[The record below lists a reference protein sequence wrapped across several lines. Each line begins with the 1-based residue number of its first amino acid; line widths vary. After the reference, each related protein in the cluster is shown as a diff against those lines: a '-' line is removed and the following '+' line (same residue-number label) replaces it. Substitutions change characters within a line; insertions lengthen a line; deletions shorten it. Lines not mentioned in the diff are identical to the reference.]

1 MLSDD
6 QDRQDIDDGA
16 GGGRILTTG
25 LDQIKAMMA
34 SGRRPAMMDLLD
46 LNLTEIELGRAVF
59 TARPSAAVYNPMG
72 VVHGGYAATVLD
84 SACGLAVHSRLDAGQ
99 GYTTLELKIAYHR
112 AMDKN
117 TGMLRAIGT
126 VLSIGRRVAFAEAK
140 LIGPDDR
147 LYASATSTLLVM
159 QS

>member
-1 MLSDD
+1 
-6 QDRQDIDDGA
+6 
-16 GGGRILTTG
+16 
-25 LDQIKAMMA
+25 
-34 SGRRPAMMDLLD
+34 MMDLLD

-99 GYTTLELKIAYHR
+99 GYTTLELKVAYHR
-112 AMDKN
+112 AMDKDSG
-117 TGMLRAIGT
+117 TLQAIGT

-140 LIGPDDR
+140 LIGADDR